1 MLYNNQKKLCR
12 HLLVGGVL
20 CAAGLGMFSCTDD
33 MYDLDTKQ
41 PSGLN
46 SIYGYLQGEG
56 NYKNYTQLIR
66 DLGQVE
72 ILDKTGS
79 NTLFVADD
87 DAFAEF
93 YKSNK
98 WGVTRYEDLT
108 KTQKALL
115 LKSSMIGNP
124 LTTTLLSTAQGSVRG
139 EVCRRNTSQTIL
151 DSVLVVSKTS
161 DVLPNTMYFDKIR
174 GGSRDSIVLFT
185 DNSSA
190 APMVH
195 FTAKF
200 IGANKIQ
207 YSDIDFVL
215 NDKEGTLA
223 KNESEFLVV
232 NGARVKDVDH
242 DANIFCKNGFVHK
255 VDRVIMPL
263 DNMAEIIRKD
273 PETKVWSSILERY
286 AAVEVDPA
294 LTRSYYGDNY
304 TDGDSVFIKRYF
316 SKWSYGSDPKKTGTE
331 AAKSFST
338 DAFGNKADDL
348 LKFDPGWNALV
359 SQSFNDRVPL
369 MEDLAVMMV
378 PTDAAFNDWWNN
390 GSGADLKN
398 AFGTPEN
405 TPLKTLSELVNVNM
419 YDSFTKTIPSRA
431 SAIFDDDGSP
441 IGINFATD
449 VARTEIGSNGIV
461 YYTNKVFTP
470 KSYASVLFPS
480 VVEPELFRTVS
491 AGLDSLD
498 YKAYLN
504 SMVSKY
510 TFFLPTNDAMLTYI
524 DPVSYALPSG
534 PNMWQFV
541 FDEKGKDI
549 YAKVYKCT
557 RGEDGSWIKGDSIT
571 SVGLVKNV
579 AVGCKGQN
587 TKSGDEVLAD
597 RMEDI
602 LDNIIVIES
611 LVPGKKFYYTK
622 GRNYVRVE
630 GDIAGAALQS
640 DKISVAG
647 SGQVTW
653 NQPIQPIQV
662 FNKENGQTFVT
673 DALLMSTDKS
683 VAAVLKDHEE
693 FSEFFEIVNAAGAF
707 TKSNPNDKWQ
717 AADQVYGNLFN
728 IKNYGQPGAE
738 DAPAGKDE
746 NNSKATYLLNNFHY
760 TIYAPTNDAMEKA
773 FAMGLPHVSDIDALE
788 SEIEALQ
795 DSEGE
800 NDEGTKAK
808 IKELQKQV
816 SSIKEAMLDFVKY
829 HIQDNSV
836 YMDKGFESK
845 QYETAKTELTDATAV
860 VESGNYAPE
869 KITYDSNNKPLTI
882 TVGIQT
888 YNIKSIDPTG
898 NVIYYT
904 GKYTA
909 GRPYKLGVDVDEN
922 HITVSFE
929 TKQLDGTKKAG
940 VSHVVPELANL
951 MAREYWV
958 TGEATITDAFKRQ
971 INNSSSVAVHGIDTP
986 LVYDMDQF
994 VYKYKPIDQSNSVKP
1009 RK

>member
-33 MYDLDTKQ
+33 MYDLDTDQ

-46 SIYGYLQGEG
+46 SIYGYLKGEG
-56 NYKNYTQLIR
+56 NYKNLTQLIR
-66 DLGQVE
+66 DLGQDE

-79 NTLFVADD
+79 RTLFVADD
-87 DAFAEF
+87 AAFAKFFE
-93 YKSNK
+93 SNR
-98 WGVTRYEDLT
+98 WGVKSYDELT
-108 KTQKALL
+108 KTQKSLL
-115 LKSSMIGNP
+115 LKSAMIDNP

-174 GGSRDSIVLFT
+174 NGSRDSIALFT

-195 FTAKF
+195 FTAKY

-215 NDKEGTLA
+215 NDKEGSLA
-223 KNESEFLVV
+223 KEEKEFLVV
-232 NGARVKDVDH
+232 NGAKVLDVDH

-255 VDRVIMPL
+255 VDRVILPL

-273 PETKVWSSILERY
+273 PQTKVWSNILERY

-294 LTRSYYGDNY
+294 LTRSYYGDDY

-316 SKWSYGSDPKKTGTE
+316 SKWSYGSDPQNGEKG
-331 AAKSFST
+331 AKSFEQ
-338 DAFGNKADDL
+338 DAFGNKAEEGGL
-348 LKFDPGWNALV
+348 LKYDPGWNALV
-359 SQSFNDRVPL
+359 PQAHNNRVPM

-378 PTDAAFNDWWNN
+378 PTDEAFNDWWNN

-419 YDSFTKTIPSRA
+419 YDSFNKTIPSRA
-431 SAIFDDDGSP
+431 SSIFDDDGAP
-441 IGINFATD
+441 IGIDFAAD
-449 VARTEIGSNGIV
+449 VDRVEIGSNGLV

-470 KSYASVLFPS
+470 KTYASVLFPS
-480 VVEPELFRTVS
+480 VIAPETFATV
-491 AGLDSLD
+491 GKGIEQLD

-524 DPVSYALPSG
+524 DPVSYGAVGG

-541 FDEKGKDI
+541 YDEKSKNI
-549 YAKVYKCT
+549 YAKVFKCS
-557 RGEDGSWIKGDSIT
+557 RDAEGNWVKGDSVNA
-571 SVGLVKNV
+571 VGWKSNA
-579 AVGCKGQN
+579 AVGCKGQSIN
-587 TKSGDEVLAD
+587 TGGDAVLAD
-597 RMEDI
+597 RMEDL

-622 GRNYVRVE
+622 GKNYVRVE
-630 GDIAGAALQS
+630 GDIAGAAAQA
-640 DKISVAG
+640 DKISVVG
-647 SGQVTW
+647 SGQNNW
-653 NQPIQPIQV
+653 NTSINPTDV
-662 FNKENGQTFVT
+662 YNKENGQTFVT
-673 DALLMSTDKS
+673 DAVLMSTDQS
-683 VAAVLKDHEE
+683 VAKVLSSHEE
-693 FSEFFEIVNAAGAF
+693 FSEFLSIAITAGAVN
-707 TKSNPNDKWQ
+707 KQNAKDKWQ
-717 AADQVYGNLFN
+717 AADQEYGNLFN

-738 DAPAGKDE
+738 DMPSGKTTADL
-746 NNSKATYLLNNFHY
+746 KATYLLNNFHY
-760 TIYAPTNDAMEKA
+760 TVYAPTNDAMEQA
-773 FAMGLPHVSDIDALE
+773 YAMGLPRVSDIEELE
-788 SEIEALQ
+788 EEIEVLK
-795 DSEGE
+795 DMETEG
-800 NDEGTKAK
+800 DDATKKK
-808 IKELQKQV
+808 IADLEKEISYK
-816 SSIKEAMLDFVKY
+816 KEAMLDFVKY

-845 QYETAKTELTDATAV
+845 KYETAKTELNLATSVFDADA
-860 VESGNYAPE
+860 YAPE
-869 KITYDSNNKPLTI
+869 DIIYKNGVADSIRTKSATYKIDK
-882 TVGIQT
+882 
-888 YNIKSIDPTG
+888 IDPTG
-898 NVIYYT
+898 NVVYFS
-904 GKYTA
+904 GKYTP
-909 GRPYKLGVDVDEN
+909 GRPYKLDVSVDEN
-922 HITVSFE
+922 HLTITD
-929 TKQLDGTKKAG
+929 QRG
-940 VSHVVPELANL
+940 VTHNVVPALANL

-958 TGEATITDAFKRQ
+958 SGGETITDAFKRQ
-971 INNSSSVAVHGIDTP
+971 IDNSSSVAVHGIDSP
-986 LVYDMDQF
+986 LVYDLDQF
-994 VYKYKPIDQSNSVKP
+994 VYKYKPIDQSNAVKP